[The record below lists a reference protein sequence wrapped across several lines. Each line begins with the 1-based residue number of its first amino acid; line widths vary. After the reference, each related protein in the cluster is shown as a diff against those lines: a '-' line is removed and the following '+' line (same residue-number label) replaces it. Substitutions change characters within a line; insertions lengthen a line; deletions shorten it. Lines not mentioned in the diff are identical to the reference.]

1 MLQQLWILSMVS
13 YILEWRHSSISF
25 SLKNVFCRFAWKTIA
40 LIRFHVLVLILNHK
54 SVFSRP
60 DDVTSPHSLLRAV
73 ILLSILIENVC
84 FSSSSRKT
92 IVYICFHY
100 FAVSSKQDNESL
112 RFGWRHNDATSL
124 YIKVTSGYR
133 QFSTLWHIENNNQKP
148 NLSQK
153 KTPKDL
159 K

>member
-1 MLQQLWILSMVS
+1 MENYCFNTFSCLGLDLKPQKCVFQAW
-13 YILEWRHSSISF
+13 WRHKPTF
-25 SLKNVFCRFAWKTIA
+25 TIA
-40 LIRFHVLVLILNHK
+40 CCH
-54 SVFSRP
+54 
-60 DDVTSPHSLLRAV
+60 TV
-73 ILLSILIENVC
+73 INFNWKCC

-153 KTPKDL
+153 KNAERFEIATCLPQGLWPPSLVKWGL
-159 K
+159 TVRSFHP